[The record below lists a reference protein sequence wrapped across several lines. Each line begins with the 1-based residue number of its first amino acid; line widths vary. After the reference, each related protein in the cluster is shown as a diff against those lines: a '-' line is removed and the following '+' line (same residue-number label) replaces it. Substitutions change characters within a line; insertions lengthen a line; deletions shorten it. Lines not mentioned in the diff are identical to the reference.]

1 MDLRLRA
8 VSPED
13 LARYIVRGTEEYVGE
28 LVRSGMPEAD
38 ARINAEEGIGAAF
51 PDGVPAND
59 NEMFDVLDGEQ
70 AVGHLWLGPL
80 SPGTWYVMDIEI
92 REEFRRRGYGRVVM
106 LLAEDVARAHG
117 AQYLGLNV
125 FGHNPTARALYES
138 LGYETQSVR
147 MRKPL

>member
-1 MDLRLRA
+1 MSA
-8 VSPED
+8 ED

-28 LVRSGMPEAD
+28 LVRSGMPEND

-51 PDGVPAND
+51 PGGVPAND
-59 NEMFDVLDGEQ
+59 NEMFDVIDGEHGI
-70 AVGHLWLGPL
+70 GHLWLGPL

-92 REEFRRRGYGRVVM
+92 YEEFRRRGYGRAVM
-106 LLAEDVARAHG
+106 LLAEQVARAHG

-125 FGHNPTARALYES
+125 FGHNPNARALYES

>member
-8 VSPED
+8 MSAED

-28 LVRSGMPEAD
+28 LVRSGMPEAE
-38 ARINAEEGIGAAF
+38 ARINAEEGIGAAS
-51 PDGVPAND
+51 PGGVPAND

-80 SPGTWYVMDIEI
+80 SPATWYVMDIEI
-92 REEFRRRGYGRVVM
+92 RDEFRRRGYGRAVM
-106 LLAEDVARAHG
+106 LLAEQVARAHG

-125 FGHNPTARALYES
+125 FGHNPNARALYES

-147 MRKPL
+147 MRKPV